1 MKLYM
6 TLRAA
11 LAFTG
16 EFYFYLITATL
27 LFLVQQKRRRRM
39 PMRFFLIV
47 AVAVSSML
55 YMECAMYPNHERN
68 ALIYSNAL
76 FFMWL
81 MECIHIKRKVIQF
94 ILIHSNR

>member
-6 TLRAA
+6 TLQAG

-27 LFLVQQKRRRRM
+27 LFLVQQKRRRWM
-39 PMRFFLIV
+39 PVRFFLIV

-81 MECIHIKRKVIQF
+81 MGYSCFEISKF
-94 ILIHSNR
+94 ST